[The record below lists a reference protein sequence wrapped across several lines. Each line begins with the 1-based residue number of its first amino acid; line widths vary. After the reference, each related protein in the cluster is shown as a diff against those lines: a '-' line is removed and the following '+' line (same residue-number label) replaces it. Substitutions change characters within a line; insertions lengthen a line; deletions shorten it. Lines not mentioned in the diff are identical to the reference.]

1 MSLAVTLKRYRTL
14 SKKSLQELADEVGA
28 SKAHIWELET
38 GKSKNPTLELMVKI
52 ATALKVKVADLVG
65 ENPNSE
71 EAPSQIVGMY
81 RELQKLDPNDLE
93 TIQML
98 MQRMQS
104 SSKDKK

>member
-1 MSLAVTLKRYRTL
+1 MSLATALKKYRTL
-14 SKKSLQELADEVGA
+14 SQKSLQELADEVGA

-38 GKSKNPTLELMVKI
+38 GKSKNPTLELLVKI
-52 ATALKVKVADLVG
+52 ATALKIKVADLVG
-65 ENPNSE
+65 ENPHSE

-81 RELQKLDPNDLE
+81 RDLQKLDDNDLE

-98 MQRMQS
+98 MQRLQ